1 LTRPFQHRGNP
12 PNRCGL
18 SWYHRHHLRRA
29 KTTQKAADK
38 RREELADFLKTR
50 RARLTPAEVG
60 LPDGAGRRRT
70 PGLRREEVAM
80 LAGVSTVWYTWLEQ
94 GRDVRPS
101 PQVLGSVAGALR
113 LDADERA
120 HLFALAES
128 GTHPLV
134 PREEKVGPALR
145 RALDALNP
153 NPAYVMGRRW
163 DKLAW
168 NGAMTAVFGDFGALP
183 PKERNTVWRMFTN
196 GRLRETMPDWEGH
209 ARHVLAQFRAS
220 WGRHAGDPDFVELIE
235 ALKEASPE
243 FREWWPMHDVQG
255 SPEGRKELDHPVV
268 GRMVLE
274 HTTFQLHDDPDLK
287 LVLFTPLTEADS
299 AEKLRELL
307 SGADLPRTPEPA
319 DAV

>member
-1 LTRPFQHRGNP
+1 M
-12 PNRCGL
+12 
-18 SWYHRHHLRRA
+18 
-29 KTTQKAADK
+29 
-38 RREELADFLKTR
+38 
-50 RARLTPAEVG
+50 G
-60 LPDGAGRRRT
+60 LPDGGRRRT
-70 PGLRREEVAM
+70 PGLRREEVAQ
-80 LAGVSTVWYTWLEQ
+80 LASVSTVWYTWLEQ

-101 PQVLGSVAGALR
+101 PQVLESVAEALR
-113 LDADERA
+113 LDADETA

-128 GTHPLV
+128 GRHPLA
-134 PREEKVGPALR
+134 PREEKVSPALR

-168 NGAMTAVFGDFGALP
+168 NEAMTAVFGDYGALAP
-183 PKERNTVWRMFTN
+183 RERNTVWRMFTSP
-196 GRLRETMPDWEGH
+196 RLRETMPDWEGH

-235 ALKEASPE
+235 DLKEASPE
-243 FREWWPMHDVQG
+243 FGEWWPKHDVQG

-274 HTTFQLHDDPDLK
+274 HTTFGLHDDLDLK
-287 LVLFTPLTEADS
+287 LVLFTPLPEAETPAKLLRL
-299 AEKLRELL
+299 AEPPVKIGLGVSSL
-307 SGADLPRTPEPA
+307 